1 MGLIMMALEEIFR
14 PSTIWWISEGKR
26 INFNQNIRLKSAF
39 LLLLGCFLFHSSQA
53 QYYLRGEVRDE
64 NNALM
69 PNVNIRLHSSGFL
82 YSSGSSG
89 AFGIPIPQEKDTLT
103 LVAEGYEDKT
113 IGVDANDYQTIRLK
127 PIFRLPAAP
136 PAPKGLMSL
145 TKDWRPMGNRD
156 WTVGGETYSSLVEND
171 FIPAMKYPET
181 GFAVRIDKAS
191 YSNIRRFLNMGSTIP
206 PDAVRI
212 EELLNYFNFGYTE
225 PPTDSCFTVGSHLS
239 ECPWNPGNQLL
250 FLQVCARKLDPAR
263 IPPAN
268 LVFLIDVSGSMDL
281 PNKLPLLKS
290 AFSLLVNNL
299 RAIDTVTIV
308 TYGNNVGV
316 WLPPTSGQ
324 EKKKILESID
334 DLTPGG
340 ATPGEAGIRA
350 AYRVA
355 KSQLIKGGNNRVILA
370 TDGDFNEGETS
381 EEELGKLVT
390 QYKDWGI
397 YLTCLGVGMGN
408 YKDSK
413 LEALAKKGNG
423 NFAYLDNEEEA
434 EKVLVREF
442 TQTVYAVAD
451 DAYLN
456 IVFNPSVV
464 KEYRLIG
471 FDNKVKALADS
482 LSGIQGGEVG
492 SGHSLLALFEL
503 TPASGDSAGAGQ
515 EQLAKVVLNYKL
527 PHDTVGRMTNY
538 NCPDHLIAFH
548 DLQPCYR
555 FASSIALFGG
565 LLKKSPFMKQGNW
578 KEVIEMAQGSRDPED
593 GMEQEFIGL
602 VEKAQKI
609 YGKNKRRWEK
619 MVREDR

>member
-1 MGLIMMALEEIFR
+1 MTKR
-14 PSTIWWISEGKR
+14 KKR
-26 INFNQNIRLKSAF
+26 INFNQNIPLKSV
-39 LLLLGCFLFHSSQA
+39 LLLLVGSLLFSSSWGQF
-53 QYYLRGEVRDE
+53 YLRGEIRDG
-64 NNALM
+64 NNSLL
-69 PNVNIRLHSSGFL
+69 PDVKIRLRSSGYL
-82 YSSGSSG
+82 YYSGNSG
-89 AFGIPIPQEKDTLT
+89 AFGIPISQSIDTLI
-103 LVAEGYEDKT
+103 LSAEGYEGQT
-113 IGVDANDYQTIRLK
+113 VRVDANQFQTIKLK
-127 PIFRLPAAP
+127 QIFRTPVMP
-136 PAPKGLMSL
+136 SRGLMSL
-145 TKDWRPMGNRD
+145 TKDWRAMDRRD
-156 WTVGGETYSSLVEND
+156 WTVGAETYSSVVENG
-171 FIPAMKYPET
+171 FIPAMQYPET
-181 GFAVRIDKAS
+181 GFSVTIDKAS

-212 EELLNYFNFGYTE
+212 EELLNYFNFGYTD
-225 PPTDSCFTVGSHLS
+225 PPVDSCFTLHSNLS
-239 ECPWNPGNQLL
+239 DCPWNPGKRLL

-308 TYGNNVGV
+308 TYGNMVGV

-324 EKKKILESID
+324 EKKKILESIE

-355 KSQLIKGGNNRVILA
+355 RSQIIKGGNNRVILA

-381 EEELGKLVT
+381 EEDLEKLVS

-413 LEALAKKGNG
+413 LEILAKKGNG
-423 NFAYLDNEEEA
+423 NFAYLDDEQEA

-456 IVFNPSVV
+456 IVFNPSLV
-464 KEYRLIG
+464 KNYRLIG
-471 FDNKVKALADS
+471 FDNKVKMLSDS
-482 LSGIQGGEVG
+482 LSEIQGGEVG

-503 TPASGDSAGAGQ
+503 TPANSDSVSGGDPDR
-515 EQLAKVVLNYKL
+515 LAKVMLNYKL
-527 PHDTVGRMTNY
+527 PHDTLERMTCY
-538 NCPDHLIAFH
+538 VCPNQPVAFR

-565 LLKKSPFMKQGNW
+565 LLKKSPFMRQGDW
-578 KEVIEMAQGSRDPED
+578 KEAIEIAQESRDPAD
-593 GMEQEFIGL
+593 GMQQEFIGL
-602 VEKAQKI
+602 IEKARKI
-609 YGKNKRRWEK
+609 YGKSKRQWEK
-619 MVREDR
+619 VAKVDR

>member
-1 MGLIMMALEEIFR
+1 M
-14 PSTIWWISEGKR
+14 
-26 INFNQNIRLKSAF
+26 KSA
-39 LLLLGCFLFHSSQA
+39 LLLLLSSLLFFHSRG
-53 QYYLRGEVRDE
+53 QYYLRGEIRDE
-64 NNALM
+64 NNGLM
-69 PNVNIRLHSSGFL
+69 PNVKIRLHSSGYL
-82 YSSGSSG
+82 YYSGSSG
-89 AFGIPIPQEKDTLT
+89 AFGIPIAQAMDSVT
-103 LVAEGYEDKT
+103 LVADGYEDKT
-113 IGVDANDYQTIRLK
+113 MRVDAEAYQTIRLK
-127 PIFRLPAAP
+127 PIFRTSAAP
-136 PAPKGLMSL
+136 PPPKGLISL
-145 TKDWRPMGNRD
+145 TKDWRPMTHRD
-156 WTVGGETYSSLVEND
+156 WTVGAETYSSLVENG
-171 FIPAMKYPET
+171 FIPAVKYPET

-191 YSNIRRFLNMGSTIP
+191 YSNVRRFLNMGSTIP

-212 EELLNYFNFGYTE
+212 EELLNYFNFGYTD
-225 PPTDSCFTVGSHLS
+225 PPADSCFVLRSRLS
-239 ECPWNPGNQLL
+239 DCPWNEGNQLL
-250 FLQVCARKLDPAR
+250 FLQVCARKLDPAQ

-268 LVFLIDVSGSMDL
+268 LVFLIDASGSMDL
-281 PNKLPLLKS
+281 PNKLPLIKS

-299 RAIDTVTIV
+299 RAIDTVSIV
-308 TYGNNVGV
+308 TYGNIVGV

-324 EKKKILESID
+324 EKKKILQSIE

-355 KSQLIKGGNNRVILA
+355 KSQMIKGGNNRVILA

-381 EEELGKLVT
+381 EEELEKLVA
-390 QYKDWGI
+390 QYKDWGV

-413 LEALAKKGNG
+413 LEALAKRGNG
-423 NFAYLDNEEEA
+423 NFAYLDDEEEA

-464 KEYRLIG
+464 KNYRLIG

-482 LSGIQGGEVG
+482 LSIIQGGEVG

-503 TPASGDSAGAGQ
+503 TPVSADSVAGG
-515 EQLAKVVLNYKL
+515 EQDRLARVVLNYKL
-527 PHDTVGRMTNY
+527 PHDSVERMTCY
-538 NCPDHLIAFH
+538 TCPNHLTAFH

-565 LLKKSPFMKQGNW
+565 LLKKSPFMKQADW
-578 KEVIEMAQGSRDPED
+578 KEVIEMAQESRDPED
-593 GMEQEFIGL
+593 GMQGEFIGL
-602 VEKAQKI
+602 IEKARKI
-609 YGKNKRRWEK
+609 YGRNKRPK
-619 MVREDR
+619 FQ